1 MTRADSCGTWQKGGM
16 NTMDRKS
23 AVRFLLKK
31 PYKFGHMVGFN
42 KLTELHNGWMVK
54 MLDIEGPDMT
64 LQGHRG

>member
-1 MTRADSCGTWQKGGM
+1 M